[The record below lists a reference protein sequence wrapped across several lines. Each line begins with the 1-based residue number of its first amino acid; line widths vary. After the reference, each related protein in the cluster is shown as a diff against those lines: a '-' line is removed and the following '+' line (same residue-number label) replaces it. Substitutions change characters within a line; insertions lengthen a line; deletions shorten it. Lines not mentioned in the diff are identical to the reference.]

1 MRADHAWSDTLK
13 RALAA
18 HRAGNFTEAE
28 RNYRAILRL
37 EPNHF
42 DALHLLGLMEAQRK
56 GYEEAE
62 RLIGRAL
69 AIKPTSV
76 EALYNRGKVL
86 RALKRPEA
94 ALASYDRVL
103 AIQPSHAGA
112 LNHRGNVLQQ
122 LKRHEEALASYDQA
136 LAIKPD
142 HVELLGNRGDVLQKL
157 ERQGEA
163 LTSYDQA
170 LAIKPGYFEVL
181 NNRGAV
187 LEQLNRCEE
196 ALTSYDQALA
206 IKPDHVVVL
215 NNRGNVLQKLERQ
228 EEALTSYD
236 QALAIKPDHVE
247 VLNNR
252 GNVLRRLRRLEEAL
266 TSYDKALALKPE
278 HIHALNNSG
287 VVLDELN
294 RWDEAL
300 KRYDQALA
308 IKPNEAEALYKRGI
322 VLLKL
327 KRHDEALMSYH
338 HALEA
343 KPDHP
348 YAFSALAR
356 SALHACDWTLTAK
369 LADKL
374 VAHVMD
380 RTAIVDPFTLF
391 GYRHDP
397 LLQLECAKSFAL
409 HTIPVLPQP
418 LYTGT
423 IWRHDKI
430 RIAYLS
436 SDFRKHATAI
446 LMVGLIELH
455 SRSRFEVLGISLGPD
470 DGSDMRSRLAK
481 AFDQFHDVRRVGDR
495 EVAKLLNEIQVDI
508 AIDLNG
514 YTTGCRPGIL
524 AHRPAPIQ
532 VNYLGFPGT
541 MGVDFID
548 YVIADRIV
556 LPLDQQP
563 YYTEKIVHLPDC
575 FQVNDSSRRIAVR
588 APTRQEVGLPDQ
600 GFVFCCFNNNWKIT
614 SSVFDVWMR
623 LLRSV
628 KGSVLWLLRD
638 NEVALRHLRKE
649 ASARGVD
656 PARLVFAGIIN
667 HDLHLARHRLADLF
681 LDTLPVNAGTTASD
695 ALWAGLPV
703 LTCRSG
709 RIASSLLHAV
719 GLADMVTNNL
729 QDYEALALR
738 LAGDPSHLRAIRR
751 KLEQNRKSY
760 PLFDTERFRD
770 HIEAAYMQMWEL
782 WQCGESPRTFSVN
795 CKNLQRVPI

>member
-1 MRADHAWSDTLK
+1 MSANNAWSKMLK
-13 RALAA
+13 GALAA

-28 RNYRAILRL
+28 RNYRAILRF

-42 DALHLLGLMEAQRK
+42 DALHFLGLMEAQRK
-56 GYEEAE
+56 GYQEAE
-62 RLIGRAL
+62 YLIERAL

-76 EALYNRGKVL
+76 EALHNRGKVL
-86 RALKRPEA
+86 HALKRPEA

-103 AIQPSHAGA
+103 AIEPGHAGA
-112 LNHRGNVLQQ
+112 LNRRGNVLQE
-122 LKRHEEALASYDQA
+122 LKRHE
-136 LAIKPD
+136 
-142 HVELLGNRGDVLQKL
+142 
-157 ERQGEA
+157 EA

-170 LAIKPGYFEVL
+170 LAIKPDNIEVL

-187 LEQLNRCEE
+187 LEKLNRCEE

-206 IKPDHVVVL
+206 IEPDHVAVL
-215 NNRGNVLQKLERQ
+215 NNRGAVLEKLNRC

-236 QALAIKPDHVE
+236 QALAIEPNHVE

-252 GNVLRRLRRLEEAL
+252 GTVLGGLRRLEAALTSYDQALASKPDHVGALNNRGTVLENLNRWEEAL
-266 TSYDKALALKPE
+266 TSYD
-278 HIHALNNSG
+278 H
-287 VVLDELN
+287 
-294 RWDEAL
+294 
-300 KRYDQALA
+300 ALA
-308 IKPNEAEALYKRGI
+308 IKPDEAEALYNRGN
-322 VLLKL
+322 VLQKF
-327 KRHDEALMSYH
+327 KRHEEALTSYQN
-338 HALEA
+338 ALEA

-374 VAHVMD
+374 VAHVTD
-380 RTAIVDPFTLF
+380 RTAIVDPFTLL
-391 GYRHDP
+391 GYGYDP
-397 LLQLECAKSFAL
+397 SLQLECAGSFVR

-418 LYTGT
+418 LCTGT

-436 SDFRKHATAI
+436 SDFRQHATAI
-446 LMVGLIELH
+446 LVVQLIELH
-455 SRSRFEVLGISLGPD
+455 SRSRFEVLGISFGPD
-470 DGSDMRSRLAK
+470 DGSDMRSRLVK
-481 AFDQFHDVRRVGDR
+481 GFDQFHDVRRAGDR
-495 EVAKLLNEIQVDI
+495 EVATLLNEIQVDI

-514 YTTGCRPGIL
+514 YTMGCRPGIL

-541 MGVDFID
+541 MAADFID

-563 YYTEKIVHLPDC
+563 YYTEKIAYLPDC
-575 FQVNDSSRRIAVR
+575 FQVNDSSRSIAVHT
-588 APTRQEVGLPDQ
+588 PTRQEVGLPGQ
-600 GFVFCCFNNNWKIT
+600 GFVFCSFNNNWKIT
-614 SSVFDVWMR
+614 ASVFDVWMR

-628 KGSVLWLLRD
+628 KGSVLWLLQD
-638 NEVALRHLRKE
+638 NEIALKHLRKE

-656 PARLVFAGIIN
+656 PARLVFAGRMK

-681 LDTLPVNAGTTASD
+681 LDTLPINAGTTASD

-703 LTCRSG
+703 LTCWSG
-709 RIASSLLHAV
+709 QIASSLLHAV
-719 GLADMVTNNL
+719 GLSDMVTNNL

-738 LAGDPSHLRAIRR
+738 LAGDPSHLRAIRW

-760 PLFDTERFRD
+760 PLFDTKRFRD

-782 WQCGESPRTFSVN
+782 WQRGESPRTFSVN
-795 CKNLQRVPI
+795 CKDLQRGSI